1 MRLYT
6 KISVV
11 LTLLLMQVLALLT
24 IHNSPPLYRTNDGRI
39 VAEGDTDAAFLVV
52 GTGGTIPPEYAGDVR
67 AYGQADGAEGDSSR
81 TETEK
86 PARATKRS
94 AGPSEDK

>member
-1 MRLYT
+1 M
-6 KISVV
+6 SV
-11 LTLLLMQVLALLT
+11 
-24 IHNSPPLYRTNDGRI
+24 HDGPPLYRTNDGRI

-52 GTGGTIPPEYAGDVR
+52 GTGGTIPPEYAGDVKEYIK
-67 AYGQADGAEGDSSR
+67 ANPAPDEGDSPQTDPAKQTDDR
-81 TETEK
+81 